1 MDMKNAADTALVS
14 GLVSSP
20 IWADLLGNF
29 NAFLTSLTLTA
40 GLILGLIRLWVEGRR
55 LLRGQG
61 DA

>member
-1 MDMKNAADTALVS
+1 MDVRNVTDTALV
-14 GLVSSP
+14 GGMVTSP
-20 IWADLLGNF
+20 IWADFLGNF

-55 LLRGQG
+55 LLRGKP